1 MRAVRYT
8 YESMGKCLCY
18 KGGCPTFKANNLSGG
33 LFCALG
39 KYETPPERKGCPC
52 DSCPVWIE
60 CGLAGL
66 YFCIEGAFERDTS

>member
-1 MRAVRYT
+1 MKTVRYT

-18 KGGCPTFKANNLSGG
+18 KGGCPTFKANKLSGG

-39 KYETPPERKGCPC
+39 KYDPPPERKGCQC

-66 YFCIEGAFERDTS
+66 YFCIGGAFEKNTP